1 VWLLDFDK
9 ARVHAGPV
17 PRARRATDLRRLARS
32 ARKLK
37 ADVGAEGWGAL
48 RDGYGEGWPS
58 GLTLR

>member
-48 RDGYGEGWPS
+48 RDGYGEGWPA